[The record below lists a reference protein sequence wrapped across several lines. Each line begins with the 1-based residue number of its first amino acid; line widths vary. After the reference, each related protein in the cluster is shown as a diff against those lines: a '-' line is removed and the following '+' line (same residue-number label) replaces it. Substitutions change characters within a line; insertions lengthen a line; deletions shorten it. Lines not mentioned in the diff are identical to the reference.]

1 MYTLSNSKYVNN
13 TCDVT
18 TFFEGIKTITHLKK
32 NKKCIR
38 SMLYNKS
45 NLSESL
51 GSTIYRLSLGRPPQ
65 GRETVTDAHKSFQN
79 PRRAHGRGLKGRT
92 SDHPGSKQFSND
104 YLESG
109 HAAQVNVSK
118 INKYKEKEKK
128 ERCRVSA

>member
-1 MYTLSNSKYVNN
+1 
-13 TCDVT
+13 
-18 TFFEGIKTITHLKK
+18 
-32 NKKCIR
+32 
-38 SMLYNKS
+38 MLYNKS

-51 GSTIYRLSLGRPPQ
+51 GSTIYRLLLGRPPQ

-79 PRRAHGRGLKGRT
+79 PRLAHGRGLKGRT

-128 ERCRVSA
+128 RTLPSVRLIRAGVLFRVPRKIGRRKGSGKLCH